1 MKKNS
6 QMDTLAMEVIR
17 FLQEWGLWEGTSI
30 FTNGNRFTFT
40 GDHQKNY
47 KGICNVDFSKDIDPG
62 EYMTGLIGRGKY
74 KEVPCKSGAYI

>member
-40 GDHQKNY
+40 GDQQKND
-47 KGICNVDFSKDIDPG
+47 K
-62 EYMTGLIGRGKY
+62 
-74 KEVPCKSGAYI
+74 